1 MHDAIILEVAH
12 AEWDTALA
20 AATEIMAG
28 VVPQSLLGRTNPPIR
43 FTAVPDVAGNALK
56 WGRGQPSFP
65 YPPEN
70 AAEDGD
76 Q

>member
-1 MHDAIILEVAH
+1 
-12 AEWDTALA
+12 
-20 AATEIMAG
+20 
-28 VVPQSLLGRTNPPIR
+28 LLGRTNPPIR